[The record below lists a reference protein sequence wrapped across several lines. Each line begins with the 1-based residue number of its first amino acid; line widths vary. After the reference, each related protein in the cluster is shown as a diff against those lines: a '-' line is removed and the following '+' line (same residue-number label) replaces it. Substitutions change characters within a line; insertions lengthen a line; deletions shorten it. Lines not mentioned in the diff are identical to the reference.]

1 MAQMAEAQSEARRIG
16 EVIRQARV
24 LQRRSQRDVAAAL
37 GYHQSKVSRL
47 ESGRGTEDVRVLRE
61 IAQVLEIPPQRLGL
75 AAASDASPAEPGTE
89 DMHRR
94 TFLAASVAALAAPPS
109 SSAAHQDLIQV
120 LLPGTSPA
128 ATGQAL
134 GLDELRNRARAVRRM
149 FCTCDYAELEQ
160 TLPGLIADLRQAAGG
175 SSGSAEVS
183 GLLAT
188 AYQTSV
194 SLLLKRADQG
204 NAWLAAGRAMAEAE
218 RSGDPVVLAASV
230 RVHAHVLVR
239 EKHTAQAVNM
249 VCRSPRGPGD
259 GPVIRSPCVDGTGP
273 LLLGGSRHGVVDT
286 QRLAGTVITV
296 PIAVPWCN
304 CSLSG
309 TGPHFGAADLRV
321 CVGCRYRDRDVRG
334 PSSGH
339 VAGTVPNS
347 GISRWLGTVPV
358 CFHIRRVFDGPRR
371 RGPCVRLISATPG
384 DALAGDRGSG
394 PAGRGGVRVA
404 GGRRVLHRRSSPV
417 RGRTGKVPPLT
428 SSFVQGWAISWEV
441 FGPRRWRAGGRFV
454 VRARRGVRP

>member
-1 MAQMAEAQSEARRIG
+1 MAQSEARRIG

-61 IAQVLEIPPQRLGL
+61 IAQVLEIPPRRLGL
-75 AAASDASPAEPGTE
+75 AATSDANPAEPGTE

-94 TFLAASVAALAAPPS
+94 TFLAASVAALATPPS
-109 SSAAHQDLIQV
+109 SSAIHHDLIQV

-134 GLDELRNRARAVRRM
+134 GLDELRDRARAVRRM
-149 FCTCDYAELEQ
+149 FYMCDYAELEQ
-160 TLPGLIADLRQAAGG
+160 TLPGLIADLRQVAGG
-175 SSGSAEVS
+175 SAGSAEAS

-239 EKHTAQAVNM
+239 EKHTALAVTM
-249 VCRSPRGPGD
+249 VRHTADQLTGSYDQRSPRYLAAVG
-259 GPVIRSPCVDGTGP
+259 
-273 LLLGGSRHGVVDT
+273 LLLLRGATAASR
-286 QRLAGTVITV
+286 
-296 PIAVPWCN
+296 N
-304 CSLSG
+304 
-309 TGPHFGAADLRV
+309 
-321 CVGCRYRDRDVRG
+321 
-334 PSSGH
+334 
-339 VAGTVPNS
+339 
-347 GISRWLGTVPV
+347 
-358 CFHIRRVFDGPRR
+358 
-371 RGPCVRLISATPG
+371 
-384 DALAGDRGSG
+384 GDRGTTQEFLTEAKEVARYVSFDRPDAWANFSPTNVALHEISAAVSFG
-394 PAGRGGVRVA
+394 DAGVA
-404 GGRRVLHRRSSPV
+404 LEAARPLMRRHIPVPERRAALWVETARAYSQ
-417 RGRTGKVPPLT
+417 RGRLAEGYQALRIAESCAAQDIRRPAVRELVADMAARDRRRALPELHHFSRRLGVP
-428 SSFVQGWAISWEV
+428 A
-441 FGPRRWRAGGRFV
+441 
-454 VRARRGVRP
+454 